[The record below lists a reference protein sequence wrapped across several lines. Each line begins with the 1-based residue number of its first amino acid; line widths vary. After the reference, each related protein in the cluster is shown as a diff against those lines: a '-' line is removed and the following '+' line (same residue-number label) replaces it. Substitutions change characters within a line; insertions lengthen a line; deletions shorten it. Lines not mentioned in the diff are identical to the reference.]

1 MTAAKRVLIYGGEE
15 SPYHDFSVQGPWLAR
30 LAAEAGFEAE
40 VTVDP
45 AAFAPARIKPFD
57 VIAILA
63 SAGSLA
69 PADEEALLNA
79 VIGNP
84 WGDTGAPKGL
94 LGIHGATVVSSG
106 SGAYQ
111 RMLGGRFL
119 AHPPLG
125 PFSVHVEA
133 RDHPVMS
140 GVGDFEISDELYT
153 MEPLAP
159 FDVLATASLAGFAR
173 PLVWVRPY
181 GLGRVCYCALGHAI
195 EQLEHE
201 SVRRILR
208 NGLEWVSAR

>member
-1 MTAAKRVLIYGGEE
+1 VTAKRVLVYGGEE
-15 SPYHDFSVQGPWLAR
+15 SPYHDFSIQGPWLAR
-30 LAAEAGFEAE
+30 LAAEDGYEADVTTDPGAFEAS
-40 VTVDP
+40 
-45 AAFAPARIKPFD
+45 RIAPFD

-63 SAGSLA
+63 SAGSLGSEH
-69 PADEEALLNA
+69 EEALLNA

-94 LGIHGATVVSSG
+94 LAIHGATVVTSA

-125 PFSVHVEA
+125 PFDVTVEA
-133 RDHPVMS
+133 PDHPVMR
-140 GVGDFEISDELYT
+140 GVGDFSTSDELYLLET
-153 MEPLAP
+153 LTP
-159 FDVLATASLAGFAR
+159 FDVLLSAEFDGFRR
-173 PLVWVRPY
+173 PLAWVRPY
-181 GLGRVCYCALGHAI
+181 GLGRVCYCALGHGT

-208 NGLEWVSAR
+208 NALDWLCPH